1 MNHRFSIILF
11 LAVVGKFGMAGELA
25 SVAPQVKIPV
35 KISLIDQV
43 YLLKKNV
50 LVRDVATCEGYDVSC
65 NQIGDVE
72 IGVISPD
79 TKSLRIS
86 EQDIRRKIMDE
97 SMRVRLTFSGLK
109 VVFVYPETK
118 SLKWSS
124 VESVIDPWL
133 RKMNKDRRGITY
145 LLADKSEQISPQVWK
160 TTYSVSMDENFQ
172 KNILMGKNNIENIAV
187 RLNLKSATREDLNQV
202 ITPSIKLKMRYKVL
216 VLNHGQQKDAV
227 LSESM
232 FNTAE
237 IDGPIVKSHYRYS
250 GVFLL
255 QDYEFR
261 RRVRAGAILT
271 NQMIRKHLVL
281 KEAKKSEFP

>member
-35 KISLIDQV
+35 KISWIDQD

-97 SMRVRLTFSGLK
+97 SMRYV
-109 VVFVYPETK
+109 
-118 SLKWSS
+118 
-124 VESVIDPWL
+124 
-133 RKMNKDRRGITY
+133 
-145 LLADKSEQISPQVWK
+145 
-160 TTYSVSMDENFQ
+160 
-172 KNILMGKNNIENIAV
+172 
-187 RLNLKSATREDLNQV
+187 
-202 ITPSIKLKMRYKVL
+202 
-216 VLNHGQQKDAV
+216 
-227 LSESM
+227 
-232 FNTAE
+232 
-237 IDGPIVKSHYRYS
+237 
-250 GVFLL
+250 
-255 QDYEFR
+255 
-261 RRVRAGAILT
+261 
-271 NQMIRKHLVL
+271 
-281 KEAKKSEFP
+281 

>member
-1 MNHRFSIILF
+1 
-11 LAVVGKFGMAGELA
+11 
-25 SVAPQVKIPV
+25 
-35 KISLIDQV
+35 
-43 YLLKKNV
+43 
-50 LVRDVATCEGYDVSC
+50 
-65 NQIGDVE
+65 
-72 IGVISPD
+72 
-79 TKSLRIS
+79 
-86 EQDIRRKIMDE
+86 
-97 SMRVRLTFSGLK
+97 
-109 VVFVYPETK
+109 
-118 SLKWSS
+118 
-124 VESVIDPWL
+124 
-133 RKMNKDRRGITY
+133 
-145 LLADKSEQISPQVWK
+145 
-160 TTYSVSMDENFQ
+160 MDENFQ

-281 KEAKKSEFP
+281 KRGQKVRVSVKRKNILLTGSVVAVDGEVLAYRVKYPLVEKLFQLK